1 MSIYNW
7 GLNNIFMNNFIPMPI
22 DPFGGLN
29 PFCSGFGYPNSLFNF
44 MMPQFNIFPSSQPF
58 MLLPTNN
65 SIFTG
70 FLPSMNTNLFSM
82 PFMSNPF
89 NYTLPPSVYTAG
101 LEGLNI
107 PAFGKLSLQTCNTQN
122 KRNTQNMQN
131 SQNTYITR
139 NTYSDNRIQE
149 QIKTQT
155 DKIFQNTGKLDKHF
169 LNRVKQIAKNLNCDY
184 KDLLA
189 VMNSESGLRTNA
201 WNGSTAVG
209 LIQFTDPAIQELNN
223 RYGLNLT
230 KAKIAKMT
238 PIEQLDLTE
247 KLLIITKSYKF
258 PKNAK
263 LSAADLYSI
272 VFLPGRADR
281 DILCRKGE
289 AFYNQNKGLDKDG
302 DGVISKSDLSRHLAA
317 KHVDESQFV

>member
-44 MMPQFNIFPSSQPF
+44 MMPQFNIFTSFQPF
-58 MLLPTNN
+58 MPLPTNN

-89 NYTLPPSVYTAG
+89 DFVLPNSIYTAG

-107 PAFGKLSLQTCNTQN
+107 PSFGSLLTNKTSSDNVNNKTIDNSFSNTQ
-122 KRNTQNMQN
+122 
-131 SQNTYITR
+131 
-139 NTYSDNRIQE
+139 
-149 QIKTQT
+149 
-155 DKIFQNTGKLDKHF
+155 KLDKNF
-169 LNRVKQIAKNLNCDY
+169 LNRVKQIAKKINCDY

-189 VMNSESGLRTNA
+189 VMNSESGLRSNI

-209 LIQFTDPAIQELNN
+209 LIQFTTPAINGLNQK
-223 RYGLNLT
+223 YGLNLT
-230 KAKIAKMT
+230 KAKIAKMS
-238 PIEQLDLTE
+238 PIEQLDLVE
-247 KLLIITKSYKF
+247 KVLIMSKNIKF
-258 PKNAK
+258 PANKK

-272 VFLPGRADR
+272 IFLPARADR
-281 DILCRKGE
+281 DVLCVRGE
-289 AFYNQNKGLDKDG
+289 AFYNQNKGLDKNG
-302 DGVISKSDLSRHLAA
+302 DGKITKSDLATHLSG
-317 KHVDESQFV
+317 KYVDESQFA

>member
-44 MMPQFNIFPSSQPF
+44 MMPQFNIFPSFQPF
-58 MLLPTNN
+58 IPLPTNN

-89 NYTLPPSVYTAG
+89 DFVLPNSIYTAG

-107 PAFGKLSLQTCNTQN
+107 PSFGSLLTNKTSSDNVNNKTIDNSFSNTQ
-122 KRNTQNMQN
+122 
-131 SQNTYITR
+131 
-139 NTYSDNRIQE
+139 
-149 QIKTQT
+149 
-155 DKIFQNTGKLDKHF
+155 KLDKNF
-169 LNRVKQIAKNLNCDY
+169 LNRVKQIAKKINCDY

-189 VMNSESGLRTNA
+189 VMNSESGLRSNI

-209 LIQFTDPAIQELNN
+209 LIQFTTPAINGLNQK
-223 RYGLNLT
+223 YGLNLT
-230 KAKIAKMT
+230 KAKIAKMS
-238 PIEQLDLTE
+238 PIEQLDLVE
-247 KLLIITKSYKF
+247 KVLIMSKNIKF
-258 PKNAK
+258 PANKK

-272 VFLPGRADR
+272 IFLPARADR
-281 DILCRKGE
+281 DVLCVRGE
-289 AFYNQNKGLDKDG
+289 AFYNQNKGLDKNG
-302 DGVISKSDLSRHLAA
+302 DGKITKSDLATHLSG
-317 KHVDESQFV
+317 KYVDESQFA